1 MNPLQSIY
9 DFLAK
14 SDPVT
19 SCDLVVALAGHPQ
32 RKSFALSLFRQGRAR
47 RLVLSTGR
55 YEVRHTAAMMPEV
68 AQELLALRDA
78 TLPAKRHFW
87 IDISHEQTTVSRATL
102 SRVGTFEEL
111 EAVADYLKVQ
121 PPRTLGLVSTSIHL
135 RRMRFCC
142 SRITF
147 FQQINVLFWPVPEVE
162 ASPQRDGWWR
172 SPANWGYICSE
183 FVKLAGYYLVYR

>member
-1 MNPLQSIY
+1 
-9 DFLAK
+9 
-14 SDPVT
+14 
-19 SCDLVVALAGHPQ
+19 
-32 RKSFALSLFRQGRAR
+32 
-47 RLVLSTGR
+47 
-55 YEVRHTAAMMPEV
+55 MMPEV